1 MHFFYSPDYLASSE
15 LYFDLSMCAVAL
27 ATPLLLLYQLL
38 RSANMF
44 FHGSISNPMF
54 NITIDLQFIP
64 RDSGSSTLGNCS
76 TKSADALEK
85 IERDHEDVLKS
96 FRDEQKE
103 LDMRRVRNSIN
114 SRRPKMIGN
123 RKVAMNANN
132 LLFAVGGQYYK
143 NNDILKVLN
152 VSEDDEDD
160 EDEDEDDDEGVD
172 SADEDDENEDE
183 IIVNEEEEE
192 EWEDEEVTEEKDD
205 DSRSGAAPFISV
217 RKYRREWTEEDAK
230 SDITEFCDEKAAA
243 NCTAPTT
250 SNETTPSKSVPT
262 AHASGARVGAVGS
275 SPIRKVVSHLALR
288 LRLMGESSSEDDEDD
303 IEGRR
308 RAQSSR
314 RDRQHH
320 RSPSKASSNMSQTQR
335 TSSQR
340 KAPISPSFFPIL
352 QS

>member
-1 MHFFYSPDYLASSE
+1 
-15 LYFDLSMCAVAL
+15 MCAVAL

-38 RSANMF
+38 RSAYMF
-44 FHGSISNPMF
+44 FHGSITNPMF

-132 LLFAVGGQYYK
+132 LLFAVDGQYYK
-143 NNDILKVLN
+143 NDDILKLLN
-152 VSEDDEDD
+152 ISEDDEDD
-160 EDEDEDDDEGVD
+160 EDEEDDEGAD

-192 EWEDEEVTEEKDD
+192 EEWEDEEVTEEKDD
-205 DSRSGAAPFISV
+205 GSRSGAAPFISV

-230 SDITEFCDEKAAA
+230 SDITEFCDEEAAA

-250 SNETTPSKSVPT
+250 SFETTPSKSV
-262 AHASGARVGAVGS
+262 HASGARVGAVGS

-288 LRLMGESSSEDDEDD
+288 LRLMGETSSEDDEDGN
-303 IEGRR
+303 EGRR

-320 RSPSKASSNMSQTQR
+320 RSPSKASSNMSQTER